1 MRRIS
6 VAGVG
11 SGPGSDGPP
20 GRADEARTAD
30 LIAIGSHHVFTFRSQ
45 IPSDFGTA
53 LRRNLG
59 GSLRFGSLVI
69 SSACGCRWPVS
80 SVAAGI
86 HGGACAAGEAATG
99 RWEPFEVGVE
109 QR

>member
-6 VAGVG
+6 VAGVD

-53 LRRNLG
+53 LRRDLG
-59 GSLRFGSLVI
+59 GWVATVRVVGDIECLWL
-69 SSACGCRWPVS
+69 
-80 SVAAGI
+80 SVAGLV
-86 HGGACAAGEAATG
+86 CRSRDT
-99 RWEPFEVGVE
+99 RRSV
-109 QR
+109 RRR